1 MGEAKRRGTYEERK
15 TQSLIR
21 QKEEKAQEENEL
33 SRIAETSKRA
43 TEEFIQMLKLEGV
56 INETQCPNYNRSQET
71 SQPRSLS
78 SSARLSDK

>member
-33 SRIAETSKRA
+33 SCIAETSKRA
-43 TEEFIQMLKLEGV
+43 TEEFIQMLKLKRV
-56 INETQCPNYNRSQET
+56 I
-71 SQPRSLS
+71 
-78 SSARLSDK
+78 K

>member
-33 SRIAETSKRA
+33 SRIAEISKRA
-43 TEEFIQMLKLEGV
+43 TEEFIQMLKLKRV
-56 INETQCPNYNRSQET
+56 I
-71 SQPRSLS
+71 
-78 SSARLSDK
+78 K

>member
-43 TEEFIQMLKLEGV
+43 TEEFIQMLKLGGV
-56 INETQCPNYNRSQET
+56 I
-71 SQPRSLS
+71 
-78 SSARLSDK
+78 K